1 MSGTDGQPKA
11 AKALPVVPTDPGNGN
26 GNGNNLDRPGSS
38 SPMPSEPAL
47 NLQYYYKQAGNIL
60 ADATTTQLV
69 LGISVAVP
77 VIVLVFGVP
86 VFALLLGV
94 LIGIYVAFRA
104 IDPWKDLD
112 LEPLPWKKDTN
123 PNSVFEYKPLIQT
136 SYVPSPQVSQVIKRI
151 VDIIVEQYVES
162 WYRTISTDDLTFV
175 NACRQTLLDTATA
188 FAAQQSL
195 KRPADLFLVLLFSTC
210 NTFVVFIRELRTVS
224 ATYSTRPG
232 GIHEYIAA
240 NPESAL
246 AQMVDPEIQKAK
258 LRNASNN
265 LVQTLLPVLD
275 MKRSPVAL
283 LAREMIANHVL
294 AAAVE
299 SFSHPDAVNR
309 YIIYFLQKEENIEA
323 LADEMN
329 ARSAARS
336 PSPVKGQR
344 TPSPPKESSSSSA
357 AAAAAP
363 ASDSE
368 NIDAA
373 AVPRPHLPPK
383 EMVINNGYADGI
395 PIDQPFA
402 STSHQSAEIDIA
414 SYGLDGQII
423 PAYDD
428 DDDDDD
434 DYLPSSPPSSGDQ
447 KTPTLASF
455 NVAPYRPVRKPLPTN
470 SSSTLSNNTQTEPSP
485 ELAHQP
491 SAPAYEDTTDLTT
504 PAYSSPPSS
513 YSSPTQTSV
522 PVNSAYNRKPVELPV
537 STLYQS
543 NIIVID
549 SSADNNHSTKIV
561 TSKPLG
567 FYTLVIEPVGT
578 SPGWMAMRNISD
590 FERLHAVL
598 QKLAS
603 LAGLTTFP
611 DIFPS
616 WHSVTRADYCQTLQL
631 YLQLVVNTRELADCE
646 AMKKFVDKKET
657 ATPVEK
663 RWQKNPLLKHAGEGV
678 LEAISKAT
686 TATASAKDSRKAIMG
701 VLAAAKRQ
709 SVDTIYRTKDRQRQ
723 SLLTSGPDST
733 GSSAGMR
740 HHTGSLPAN
749 TNGQAHAAPATS
761 TESTPVLP
769 EYNSELNY
777 SSTSLA
783 SAPDTQAELHPSD
796 TAADN
801 YSPGLQRHRS
811 LNNGAASIS
820 TPALGRTSSM
830 RGVAPVVSRN
840 DSVTSSETDLND
852 HGLGRTSVDRRRES
866 IYDDQPRPRTGIDE
880 TNARRS
886 ALLASH
892 QPLSQGETNS
902 LIDTIFLAI
911 SELYLLSNAWTVRRS
926 LLTVLRGL
934 FLRNGSSSVEGIRL
948 AIQKDVIDKYCSE
961 DEIASKLNDLA
972 DAIWRSDPD
981 SQSQP
986 PITATTTT
994 PQQQQ
999 QQQQSSVELKN
1010 EAHKMFVSRA
1020 VPDAIKSVMGTG
1032 ASAQALDFVF
1042 NVLQD
1047 RNIARG
1053 LVLNLLMDCITTAL
1067 M

>member
-1 MSGTDGQPKA
+1 MSGSDGQSKV
-11 AKALPVVPTDPGNGN
+11 AKAPPVPSDPG
-26 GNGNNLDRPGSS
+26 PGGPGPSPSSISSSS
-38 SPMPSEPAL
+38 SPSSFPIPGED
-47 NLQYYYKQAGNIL
+47 LQYYYKQAANIL
-60 ADATTTQLV
+60 ANATTTQLV

-77 VIVLVFGVP
+77 VLVLVFGIP
-86 VFALLLGV
+86 IFALLLGV

-104 IDPWKDLD
+104 IDPWNDLD
-112 LEPLPWKKDTN
+112 LEPLPWKKNEN
-123 PNSVFEYKPLIQT
+123 PNSVFEYKPLIQA
-136 SYVPSPQVSQVIKRI
+136 SYVPPPQISQVIRRM
-151 VDIIVEQYVES
+151 VDIMVEQYVES
-162 WYRTISTDDLTFV
+162 WYRNLSPDDTTFV
-175 NACRQTLLDTATA
+175 NACRQTLLDTANA

-210 NTFVVFIRELRTVS
+210 NTFVVFIRELRIVS
-224 ATYSTRPG
+224 ATYSTRPS

-265 LVQTLLPVLD
+265 LVQTFLPVLD

-283 LAREMIANHVL
+283 LAREIIANQVL
-294 AAAVE
+294 AAVVE
-299 SFSHPDAVNR
+299 SFSDSDTVNR
-309 YIIYFLQKEENIEA
+309 WIINFLQKEENIQA

-329 ARSAARS
+329 ARDARS
-336 PSPVKGQR
+336 PSPVKGRR
-344 TPSPPKESSSSSA
+344 TPSPVKASPANNDGEYTESA
-357 AAAAAP
+357 AASRHP
-363 ASDSE
+363 S
-368 NIDAA
+368 
-373 AVPRPHLPPK
+373 PPK
-383 EMVINNGYADGI
+383 DMLINNGYADGI

-402 STSHQSAEIDIA
+402 SSRQAAEVDIA
-414 SYGLDGQII
+414 SYGLDDA
-423 PAYDD
+423 PYDD
-428 DDDDDD
+428 EDDEDEDD
-434 DYLPSSPPSSGDQ
+434 DYLSSSPPSAADQ
-447 KTPTLASF
+447 KTPTLGSA
-455 NVAPYRPVRKPLPTN
+455 NVGPYRPVRKPLA
-470 SSSTLSNNTQTEPSP
+470 SSSSVLNNNNQTESSTGLADHHPSP
-485 ELAHQP
+485 
-491 SAPAYEDTTDLTT
+491 PAYEDTADLRTAAA
-504 PAYSSPPSS
+504 PYSSRASS
-513 YSSPTQTSV
+513 HSSPSQPPV
-522 PVNSAYNRKPVELPV
+522 PVNSAYNRKPVELPA

-549 SSADNNHSTKIV
+549 SSADNNHNTKLLN
-561 TSKPLG
+561 SKPLG

-598 QKLAS
+598 QKLAT

-611 DIFPS
+611 EIFPS

-631 YLQLVVNTRELADCE
+631 YLQLVANTRELADCE

-657 ATPVEK
+657 ATPIEK
-663 RWQKNPLLKHAGEGV
+663 RWQKNQLLKHAGEGV

-686 TATASAKDSRKAIMG
+686 TATASAKESRKAIMG

-709 SVDTIYRTKDRQRQ
+709 SVDTIYRTKDRPRQ
-723 SLLTSGPDST
+723 SLLTNGPDMT
-733 GSSAGMR
+733 A
-740 HHTGSLPAN
+740 LPAGLRHQSGVVSGI
-749 TNGQAHAAPATS
+749 TNGQAAS
-761 TESTPVLP
+761 TNTDGTQSLP

-783 SAPDTQAELHPSD
+783 SAPDTTPAGPQQSDQHPSETTD
-796 TAADN
+796 DYYN
-801 YSPGLQRHRS
+801 NPNLQRHRS
-811 LNNGAASIS
+811 FNNGASVS

-830 RGVAPVVSRN
+830 RASAPVVTRT
-840 DSVTSSETDLND
+840 DSVTSSEADFND
-852 HGLGRTSVDRRRES
+852 HGGLARTSVDRRRES
-866 IYDDQPRPRTGIDE
+866 VYDDIPRPRTGLDE

-886 ALLASH
+886 AILASH

-948 AIQKDVIDKYCSE
+948 AIQKDIIDKYASE
-961 DEIASKLNDLA
+961 DEIARTLNDIA
-972 DAIWRSDPD
+972 DAIWPSDPND
-981 SQSQP
+981 PSQP
-986 PITATTTT
+986 ATATAATT
-994 PQQQQ
+994 PE
-999 QQQQSSVELKN
+999 QSSLELKN

-1020 VPDAIKSVMGTG
+1020 VPDAIKSVMGAG